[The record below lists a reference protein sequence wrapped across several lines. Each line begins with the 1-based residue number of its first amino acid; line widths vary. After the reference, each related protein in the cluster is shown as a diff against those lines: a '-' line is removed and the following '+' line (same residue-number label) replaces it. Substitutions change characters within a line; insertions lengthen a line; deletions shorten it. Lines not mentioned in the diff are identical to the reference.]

1 MTKLI
6 KYEQA
11 RHALAVCKQVDE
23 VKDWADK
30 AAAMQAYGRMAKDKA
45 LEVDAA
51 EIRIRA
57 ERRLGELIAAQ
68 KAGPGLNTGSKG
80 IGKSAVATND
90 RTPTLAD
97 VGISKDLS
105 SRAQNIA
112 AVPEQEFEQEI
123 GEWRERVTAEG
134 ARVSARLEAKGAQVR
149 QGPVPEP
156 DDMPSDDEI
165 MADLEETIRKRD
177 ALIAALEAEDGKEEL
192 AKQVRLVQHYQREIG
207 MEQDKNARLLKERD
221 EAWKWRNRV
230 CEAVGEAHPTKA
242 LAAIRAAFAK
252 EAA

>member
-11 RHALAVCKQVDE
+11 RHALAMCKQVDE

-68 KAGPGLNTGSKG
+68 KAGPGLNRGAAATR
-80 IGKSAVATND
+80 SAETTAL
-90 RTPTLAD
+90 PTLKDA
-97 VGISKDLS
+97 GISKDLS

-134 ARVSARLEAKGAQVR
+134 ARVSARLEAKGAKAR
-149 QGPVPEP
+149 QEPAPVLGDGPTL
-156 DDMPSDDEI
+156 DEI
-165 MADLEETIRKRD
+165 VDEQEQAIRERD
-177 ALIAALEAEDGKEEL
+177 VQIAALSADDKAEEL
-192 AKQVRLVQHYQREIG
+192 LKQVKLTQHYQREIG

-221 EAWKWRNRV
+221 EAWRWQNKV
-230 CEAVGEAHPTKA
+230 LDACGATTPKA
-242 LAAIRAAFAK
+242 ALTVIRQAFAK
-252 EAA
+252 AEA

>member
-1 MTKLI
+1 MSTLI
-6 KYEQA
+6 KYEAA

-57 ERRLGELIAAQ
+57 ERRLGELIAVQ
-68 KAGPGLNTGSKG
+68 KAGPGMSKG
-80 IGKSAVATND
+80 GRPAETGREQRPVM
-90 RTPTLAD
+90 PTLAGA
-97 VGISKDLS
+97 GISKDLS

-112 AVPEQEFEQEI
+112 AVPEREFEQEI

-134 ARVSARLEAKGAQVR
+134 ARVSARLEAKGAKVR
-149 QGPVPEP
+149 QEPAPAISDGPTL
-156 DDMPSDDEI
+156 DEI
-165 MADLEETIRKRD
+165 VDEQEKAIRERD
-177 ALIAALEAEDGKEEL
+177 AQIIALSAGDKGEEL
-192 AKQVRLVQHYQREIG
+192 LKQVKLTQHYQREIG
-207 MEQDKNARLLKERD
+207 MEQDKNARLMKERD
-221 EAWKWRNRV
+221 ELRKWHNRV
-230 CEAVGEAHPTKA
+230 LDAVGEDTSTKA
-242 LAAIRAAFAK
+242 LAAIRRAFAK

>member
-1 MTKLI
+1 MTTLI

-30 AAAMQAYGRMAKDKA
+30 AAAMQAYGRMAKDKG

-68 KAGPGLNTGSKG
+68 KAGPGLNRG
-80 IGKSAVATND
+80 AAAT
-90 RTPTLAD
+90 RSVETTALPTLAD
-97 VGISKDLS
+97 AGISKDLS

-112 AVPEQEFEQEI
+112 AVPEQEFEQEL

-134 ARVSARLEAKGAQVR
+134 ARVSARLDAKGAKAR
-149 QGPVPEP
+149 QEAAPAADEGMSVA
-156 DDMPSDDEI
+156 EI
-165 MADLEETIRKRD
+165 MDDQERAIRERD
-177 ALIAALEAEDGKEEL
+177 AQIAALSADDKGEEL
-192 AKQVRLVQHYQREIG
+192 LKQIRLVQHYQREMG
-207 MEQDKNARLLKERD
+207 MEQDKNARLLRERD
-221 EAWKWRNRV
+221 TLAKWQADVVRALGVDTPRQALVAVRQRV
-230 CEAVGEAHPTKA
+230 
-242 LAAIRAAFAK
+242 AA
-252 EAA
+252 